1 MTRARRLRQGPV
13 VVTIAYL
20 LSAFGWRTWH
30 QWRTTGDS
38 GVRIQAESPSERV
51 ASGLITVGVVAGLVA
66 VARDRRPAAR
76 TRRAGIG
83 IMAAATAVT
92 VAAQLDMGSSWRIG
106 VDTDERTDLVTGGFF
121 SVVRNPIFSAMSA
134 FALGAVM
141 AVPGRLS
148 AAAASALIAG
158 IEVQVRAVEE
168 PYLLSTHGDDYERY
182 ASRVGR
188 FLPGVGRLR

>member
-1 MTRARRLRQGPV
+1 MTIG
-13 VVTIAYL
+13 YL
-20 LSAFGWRTWH
+20 LSALGWRTWH
-30 QWRTTGDS
+30 QWRTTGDT
-38 GVRIQAESPSERV
+38 GVRVQAESPAERV
-51 ASGLITVGVVAGLVA
+51 ASGLIALGVVAGLVA
-66 VARDRRPAAR
+66 VARDRHPAAR
-76 TRRAGIG
+76 TRRAGVG

-106 VDTDERTDLVTGGFF
+106 VDADERTELVTGGFF

-168 PYLLSTHGDDYERY
+168 PYLLSTHEDGYARY

-188 FLPGVGRLR
+188 FLPGVGRIR